1 MRSVNEL
8 LDNVRGKRVV
18 IRCDFNVPLDGDVI
32 TDDGRIKAALPTLT
46 KLRDAGARVT
56 VLAHLGRPKGQVN
69 PKYSLAPVAKRLGE
83 LLGAEVKLAA
93 DVVGPSA
100 QELSASLTDGQICLA
115 ENVRYEPGEESK
127 IDAERAALAAQYAKL
142 GDIYVSDG
150 FGVVHRKQASVYD
163 IAKLLPAYAGEL
175 VAKEVE
181 VLSKL
186 TTNPDRPFTVVLG
199 GAKVADKLAVIDNLL
214 KVADALVIGGG
225 MAYTFLAAKG
235 YPVGNS
241 ILDASKVEVCAE
253 YLKTASAEGKKIVLP
268 VDVRVSDGMDFAAR
282 KVIGEVEVVPADQI
296 PAGKEGLDIGPES
309 EKLFA
314 DTVRSSHTVFWT
326 GPAGVAEIPAFA
338 EGTAAVAKALTEV
351 DGLTVIGGGDSAAVV
366 RELGYADD
374 QFGWISTGGGA
385 SLEYLEGKEL
395 PGLAVLEESAKGE

>member
-8 LDNVRGKRVV
+8 LDDVRGKRVV

-46 KLRDAGARVT
+46 KLRDAGARIT

-69 PKYSLAPVAKRLGE
+69 PKYSLAPVAARLGE
-83 LLGAEVKLAA
+83 LIGADVKLAA

-100 QELSASLTDGQICLA
+100 QELSASLADGQICLA

-127 IDAERAALAAQYAKL
+127 DETERAALAAQYAKL
-142 GDIYVSDG
+142 GDVYVSDG

-186 TTNPDRPFTVVLG
+186 TTNPERPFTVVLG

-225 MAYTFLAAKG
+225 MAYTFLAAQG
-235 YPVGNS
+235 YGVGNS
-241 ILDASKVEVCAE
+241 ILDAEKVDVCTE
-253 YLKTASAEGKKIVLP
+253 YLKQAEATGKKIVLP

-282 KVIGEVEVVPADQI
+282 KVIGDVEIVAADQI

-314 DTVRSSHTVFWT
+314 DTVRSSHTVFWN

-338 EGTAAVAKALTEV
+338 EGTAAIAKALTEV

-366 RELGYADD
+366 RDLGYADD

-395 PGLAVLEESAKGE
+395 PGLAVLEASAKGE